1 MMHHRTATT
10 VTTLILCVCLLLSG
24 CSARA
29 RQRDLIRNDPMA
41 SVTWDSIEFL
51 GSKESEDDG
60 PKPPPTSMTRC
71 FATDL
76 PLEEAFERILTTAK
90 QNGWRR
96 GHANGPKVRITSKDT
111 SEGGMKIIL
120 STALARCEQYPTAN
134 FTLTLTFG

>member
-1 MMHHRTATT
+1 
-10 VTTLILCVCLLLSG
+10 
-24 CSARA
+24 
-29 RQRDLIRNDPMA
+29 MA
-41 SVTWDSIEFL
+41 SATWDGIEFL
-51 GSKESEDDG
+51 GFKESEDDG

-76 PLEEAFERILTTAK
+76 PLEEAFDRILTTAK
-90 QNGWRR
+90 RNGWRR
-96 GHANGPKVRITSKDT
+96 GYANGPKVRITSKDT